1 MHSEPDLAAAARLLA
16 EPARA
21 ELVLAVLADGPLTA
35 SELAAR
41 AGIARSTASG
51 HLGRLVGGGF
61 LVVSGR
67 GRNRYYELAG
77 TEVAEAVEALAR
89 VAPRRLP
96 RSLGEATR
104 NELLREARTC
114 YDHLAGR
121 VGVAF
126 AGALERRGVVERVN
140 GDYAVGSRAAKELVA
155 LGIDLEPLSAQR
167 RPLVRGC
174 LDWSE
179 RDLHVAGSLGAAL
192 TARLFEL
199 GCIVRRDG
207 RRSVAVTERGGE
219 LFAELRLGG

>member
-1 MHSEPDLAAAARLLA
+1 VDSEPDLAAAAALVA

-21 ELVLAVLADGPLTA
+21 ELVIAVLADGPLTA

-51 HLGRLVGGGF
+51 HLGRLVSGGF

-67 GRNRYYELAG
+67 GRNRYYELSGA
-77 TEVAEAVEALAR
+77 EVAEAIEALSR
-89 VAPRRLP
+89 VAPQRRP
-96 RSLGEATR
+96 RSLREATR

-121 VGVAF
+121 AGVAF
-126 AGALERRGVVERVN
+126 AGALEQRGVIARVN
-140 GDYAVGSRAAKELVA
+140 GDYTLGGRAREELES
-155 LGIDLEPLSAQR
+155 LGIDLEPLAAQR

-174 LDWSE
+174 LDWSGRE
-179 RDLHVAGSLGAAL
+179 LHVAGALGAAL

-199 GCIVRRDG
+199 GCIARRDAT
-207 RRSVAVTERGGE
+207 RSVAVTESGRE
-219 LFAELRLGG
+219 LLAELGV

>member
-1 MHSEPDLAAAARLLA
+1 MDSEPDLAAAASLLA

-21 ELVLAVLADGPLTA
+21 ELVLAVLADGSLTA

-51 HLGRLVGGGF
+51 HLGRLVAGGL

-67 GRNRYYELAG
+67 GRNRYYELDG

-89 VAPRRLP
+89 IAPQRP
-96 RSLGEATR
+96 ARSLREATR

-126 AGALERRGVVERVN
+126 AGGLERRGVIARVN
-140 GDYAVGSRAAKELVA
+140 GDYVLGDRAAEELVS
-155 LGIDLEPLSAQR
+155 LGIDLEPLVAQR

-179 RDLHVAGSLGAAL
+179 RELHVAGSLGAAL

-199 GCIVRRDG
+199 GCIARRDAT
-207 RRSVAVTERGGE
+207 RSVAVTRRGQELFGE
-219 LFAELRLGG
+219 LGLEA

>member
-51 HLGRLVGGGF
+51 HLGRLVAGGF

-140 GDYAVGSRAAKELVA
+140 GDYALGVRAAEELAA

-219 LFAELRLGG
+219 LFAELGLGG